1 MICGDETKIKPTKV
15 KMDYSTFTFEFDC
28 DAEGTVIEV
37 GSLYARLE
45 SLTDER
51 DPRGR
56 RYPLALVLVALI
68 LAKLAGETKPEGIAA
83 WAQWRVELFRQ
94 AFGLKRP
101 CMPHANTYRRILTTV
116 IRLEELIEVVES
128 FLKSILGEQ
137 AANHYVIDG
146 KTLRGT
152 RADGARKGLQL
163 LAVYVP
169 GTGVTLRQA
178 LIAETTNEI
187 PVAQQAL
194 KSLDLQ
200 GKIVTGD
207 ALHTQRET
215 SQLILDGGGDYV
227 WLAKD
232 NQERLRQDIEWVF
245 EPASCAPGH
254 SPAPTDF
261 RTVQQVD
268 KGHGRIE
275 KRTLTVSSLLADTSD
290 WPGLAQVFKLQYLAT
305 TLQGELLWNEMVYGL
320 TSLPATE
327 ASPAELLSLRRQE
340 WAIES
345 ELHYRR
351 DVTLGEDRCHCKHS
365 RLGQALATLN
375 NLVIALLLRNR
386 STNAAQSQRYY
397 AAHPDRALNLLFRTP
412 ARL

>member
-1 MICGDETKIKPTKV
+1 
-15 KMDYSTFTFEFDC
+15 MDYSTFTFEFDC
-28 DAEGTVIEV
+28 DAEGVVIEV
-37 GSLYARLE
+37 DSLYARLE
-45 SLTDER
+45 RLSDPR

-56 RYPLALVLVALI
+56 RYPLALVLVAVI

-83 WAQWRVELFRQ
+83 WAQLRVELFRQ
-94 AFGLKRP
+94 AFGLKYKR
-101 CMPHANTYRRILTTV
+101 MPHANSYRRILTTV
-116 IRLEELIEVVES
+116 IRLEELVEAIET
-128 FLKSILGEQ
+128 FLKSLVGE
-137 AANHYVIDG
+137 AVPPVYVLDG

-152 RADGARKGLQL
+152 RPAGAQQGLKL

-169 GTGVTLRQA
+169 GTGITLRQVEV
-178 LIAETTNEI
+178 AETTNEI
-187 PVAQQAL
+187 PIAQQVL
-194 KSLDLQ
+194 KGLDLH
-200 GKIVTGD
+200 GKIVLGD

-215 SQLILDGGGDYV
+215 SQIIMDGGGDYV
-227 WLAKD
+227 WLAKE

-261 RTVQQVD
+261 RTVRQVD

-275 KRTLTVSSLLADTSD
+275 KRTMTVSSLLADTSD

-305 TLQGELLWNEMVYGL
+305 TLQGELLWNEVVYGL
-320 TSLPATE
+320 TSLSATQV
-327 ASPAELLSLRRQE
+327 SPAELLSLRRQE

-351 DVTLGEDRCHCKHS
+351 DVTLGEDRCRCKHS
-365 RLGQALATLN
+365 RLGQAFATLN

-386 STNAAQSQRYY
+386 STNAAQSQRYC

-412 ARL
+412 SRL